1 MNNKEE
7 NKDYFNH
14 YPEYEEDIIV
24 INVPSGKVPERID
37 TYLSTLI
44 KNASRTRVRKS
55 LDEGMIKVNEVVVK
69 KASHKISGNDVIEC
83 IMLRRPPIKLIPQDI
98 PLDIVYEDN
107 FLLVVNKPAGM
118 VVHPGVGNRYDTLVN
133 AMLFYLG
140 IEDEIEIEFDKE
152 DTDDDLINDQG
163 KIYASDEVRPGI
175 VHRLDKD
182 TSGLLVIAK
191 TTEVLSQLQSQFANR
206 TVSRTYIAITWGT
219 RLDDEGSIIGNIDRS
234 PIDRKKFAVSQKS
247 GKYAKT
253 NFRVLERYS
262 IASIVEL
269 KLETGRTHQI
279 RVHLTHKNHP
289 IIGDEVYGGNVN
301 NYKGVKGEL
310 NNLAKFII
318 SRSKRQLLHAK
329 DLQFIHPK
337 TNQLMQFSSEL
348 PEDMQNVINILN
360 SSSILQK

>member
-1 MNNKEE
+1 MSNKEE
-7 NKDYFNH
+7 NNDSFNH

-55 LDEGMIKVNEVVVK
+55 LDEGMIKVNDKVIK
-69 KASHKISGNDVIEC
+69 KASHKISGDDIIEC

-98 PLDIVYEDN
+98 PLNIIYEDN
-107 FLLVVNKPAGM
+107 YLLVVNKPAGM

-133 AMLFYLG
+133 AILFYLG
-140 IEDEIEIEFDKE
+140 IEDDIEIEFDNE
-152 DTDDDLINDQG
+152 DSEDEIVNDPG
-163 KIYASDEVRPGI
+163 KLYASDEVRPGI

-191 TTEVLSQLQSQFANR
+191 TTEVLSLLQSQFANR
-206 TVSRTYIAITWGT
+206 TVSRTYNAIAWGT
-219 RLDDEGSIIGNIDRS
+219 KLEDEGSIVGNIDRS
-234 PIDRKKFAVSQKS
+234 PIDRKKFTVSTKS

-253 NFRVLERYS
+253 NYKVIKRYS

-279 RVHLTHKNHP
+279 RVHLTHLKHP
-289 IIGDEVYGGNVN
+289 IVGDEVYGGNIN
-301 NYKGVKGEL
+301 NYKGVNGEL

-329 DLQFIHPK
+329 DLQFIHPI
-337 TNQLMQFSSEL
+337 TNQLMHFTSEL
-348 PEDMQNVINILN
+348 PEDFKNILKILE
-360 SSSILQK
+360 SSQK